1 MKSRGETRLDVT
13 LVKRCQAGDE
23 SAAAQIFENYKNLV
37 YQTAFLILDS
47 RDDAEDVLQEVFIQ
61 AYRSLGKYD
70 QAKGALS
77 TWLHR
82 ITVNRCLNWRRRW
95 KFFGVSLDE
104 TSENAL
110 QAPVISADQRAEI
123 EALRQSVRKLS
134 LKLRTVL
141 ILRYYWDLSYAELSE
156 ILDLPLGTVKSRLNQ
171 ALHILQMNLKDEYA
185 PCTLPSSEVSK

>member
-1 MKSRGETRLDVT
+1 MDVT
-13 LVKRCQAGDE
+13 LIQRCQAGDE

-47 RDDAEDVLQEVFIQ
+47 QDDAEDVLQEVFIQ
-61 AYRSLGKYD
+61 AFRSLGKYD
-70 QAKGALS
+70 MTKGAFS

-82 ITVNRCLNWRRRW
+82 NTVNRCLNWRRRW
-95 KFFGVSLDE
+95 RFFGPSLDE
-104 TSENAL
+104 TSESTL
-110 QAPVISADQRAEI
+110 QAQGISDDQRAEV

-185 PCTLPSSEVSK
+185 PSANPSSEVSK